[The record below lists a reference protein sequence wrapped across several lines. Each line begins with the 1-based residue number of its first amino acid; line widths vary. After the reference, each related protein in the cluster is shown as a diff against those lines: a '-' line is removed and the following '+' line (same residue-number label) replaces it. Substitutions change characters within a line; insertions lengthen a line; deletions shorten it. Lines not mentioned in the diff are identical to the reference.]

1 MKFEEHKIVQQVMR
15 SRQDPEAAD
24 QLIRSYMPFIKAET
38 ARFIHRPP
46 VEGRDD
52 ELSVA
57 MFAFYETMTVY
68 NPDRGPFLP
77 LAAARIRNRLIDYFR
92 KEQKHSGQL
101 SLDQPAEED
110 GCTLLEKTDPG
121 VDDISDYQDLAA
133 AQSEIETFSAE
144 LAGFGLSLTDVA
156 DSCPRQERTL
166 DACMKVL
173 DYAKKHPE
181 LLEQMIRSRKLPLSQ
196 LALGSGAEKKTLER
210 HRKYL
215 IAILLAFTNGFEIIR
230 GHLSQMKKGGAAE

>member
-77 LAAARIRNRLIDYFR
+77 LAAAGIRNRLIDY
-92 KEQKHSGQL
+92 SG
-101 SLDQPAEED
+101 
-110 GCTLLEKTDPG
+110 
-121 VDDISDYQDLAA
+121 
-133 AQSEIETFSAE
+133 
-144 LAGFGLSLTDVA
+144 
-156 DSCPRQERTL
+156 
-166 DACMKVL
+166 
-173 DYAKKHPE
+173 
-181 LLEQMIRSRKLPLSQ
+181 RSKSTV
-196 LALGSGAEKKTLER
+196 GS
-210 HRKYL
+210 
-215 IAILLAFTNGFEIIR
+215 
-230 GHLSQMKKGGAAE
+230 SP

>member
-77 LAAARIRNRLIDYFR
+77 LAAAGIRNRLIDYFR

-101 SLDQPAEED
+101 SLNQPAEED
-110 GCTLLEKTDPG
+110 GCLQSVQMCLVQPSLDWKT
-121 VDDISDYQDLAA
+121 AA
-133 AQSEIETFSAE
+133 LFWKRPIRE
-144 LAGFGLSLTDVA
+144 L
-156 DSCPRQERTL
+156 
-166 DACMKVL
+166 
-173 DYAKKHPE
+173 
-181 LLEQMIRSRKLPLSQ
+181 MIFPIIRIWLPLS
-196 LALGSGAEKKTLER
+196 
-210 HRKYL
+210 RKSKHFPQSL
-215 IAILLAFTNGFEIIR
+215 QVLDFRSLMWQT
-230 GHLSQMKKGGAAE
+230 AAPARSAPWTPA

>member
-68 NPDRGPFLP
+68 NPDRGPASCSSRNPKPPDRLFP
-77 LAAARIRNRLIDYFR
+77 EGAKAQWAALLRPACGGGRLHSFGKNR
-92 KEQKHSGQL
+92 SG
-101 SLDQPAEED
+101 S
-110 GCTLLEKTDPG
+110 
-121 VDDISDYQDLAA
+121 
-133 AQSEIETFSAE
+133 
-144 LAGFGLSLTDVA
+144 
-156 DSCPRQERTL
+156 
-166 DACMKVL
+166 
-173 DYAKKHPE
+173 
-181 LLEQMIRSRKLPLSQ
+181 
-196 LALGSGAEKKTLER
+196 
-210 HRKYL
+210 
-215 IAILLAFTNGFEIIR
+215 
-230 GHLSQMKKGGAAE
+230 

>member
-77 LAAARIRNRLIDYFR
+77 LAAAGIRNRLIDYFR
-92 KEQKHSGQL
+92 KEQKH
-101 SLDQPAEED
+101 
-110 GCTLLEKTDPG
+110 TLLEKTDPG

>member
-77 LAAARIRNRLIDYFR
+77 LAAAGIRNRLIDYFR

-101 SLDQPAEED
+101 SLDQPAEE
-110 GCTLLEKTDPG
+110 GG

-181 LLEQMIRSRKLPLSQ
+181 LLEQMIRSRKLPLSR
-196 LALGSGAEKKTLER
+196 LVLGSGAEKKTLER

>member
-77 LAAARIRNRLIDYFR
+77 LAAAGIRNRLIDYFR

-110 GCTLLEKTDPG
+110 GCTLWKRP
-121 VDDISDYQDLAA
+121 IR
-133 AQSEIETFSAE
+133 E
-144 LAGFGLSLTDVA
+144 L
-156 DSCPRQERTL
+156 
-166 DACMKVL
+166 
-173 DYAKKHPE
+173 
-181 LLEQMIRSRKLPLSQ
+181 MIFPIIRIWLPLS
-196 LALGSGAEKKTLER
+196 
-210 HRKYL
+210 RKSKHFPQSL
-215 IAILLAFTNGFEIIR
+215 QVLDFRSLMWQT
-230 GHLSQMKKGGAAE
+230 AAPARSAPWTPA